1 MVTYEHLWR
10 ASPPSWAAAG
20 AEAGRLARDTVGG
33 TALASSQLATLRAA
47 WSGTA
52 AQAAAGRLGTV
63 RDRLEAYSALLV
75 ALDQTLAAHA
85 ARLGEAKARLSAS
98 VTAAAGARVTVD
110 RDGRVDLDRAGEK
123 PDAGD
128 VAVARR
134 TAAGIDAAL
143 ALAAEADARTARR
156 LADLAA
162 WCEPAPAEPPTRVP
176 EPKDDPTAVR
186 AWWAGLTEPQ
196 RRWLILHRPDLIG
209 SLDGVPAAA
218 RDQANRLLLA
228 RLPDGDLADL
238 RTWLRDAGRSRA
250 YLLRLDLGAG
260 RAVVSLGDPDLADH
274 VLVHVPG
281 ARASIDRIGV
291 DLARADR
298 VAARAAEIAPGAS
311 VAAVVWLDYDVP
323 ASLPEAA
330 RSGYAREAG
339 PDLRRFVDGLRATH
353 DAGAPHV
360 TVLGHSYGSLVVA
373 TTARDHGLAADDVV
387 FVGSPG
393 VGVPHVDQLPLPD
406 GHVWSTTARQDPI
419 QLVAPSP
426 AQVARDIARS
436 AALPW
441 YAGIAPVLPDEDLW
455 HGRNPSLPQFGARIF
470 ASAPGASVYTAHTA
484 YWDAGNPALD
494 SIARIT
500 LGGSYQAAAR

>member
-1 MVTYEHLWR
+1 MVTYRQLWR
-10 ASPPSWAAAG
+10 ASPTAWAAAG
-20 AEAGRLARDTVGG
+20 AEAGRLARH
-33 TALASSQLATLRAA
+33 TARDASVEVASQVTALRAA
-47 WSGTA
+47 WSGAA
-52 AQAAAGRLGTV
+52 AQVAAGRLLTV
-63 RDRLEAYSALLV
+63 RDRLEAFAALLV
-75 ALDQTLAAHA
+75 ALDQALAEHA
-85 ARLGEAKARLSAS
+85 ARLAEAKAMLSAS
-98 VTAAAGARVTVD
+98 VAAAAGARVTVD
-110 RDGRVDLDRAGEK
+110 RDGRVDVDRTGEK
-123 PDAGD
+123 PDPGD

-134 TAAGIDAAL
+134 TAAGVEAAL

-156 LADLAA
+156 LAELSG
-162 WCEPAPAEPPTRVP
+162 WCEPGPAEPPGGVP
-176 EPKDDPTAVR
+176 EPTYPAAVR
-186 AWWAGLTEPQ
+186 AWWAGLTGPQ

-228 RLPDGDLADL
+228 RVPADDLADL
-238 RTWLRDAGRSRA
+238 RAWLRDAGRSRA
-250 YLLRLDLGAG
+250 YLLRLDLNAG

-330 RSGYAREAG
+330 RTGYARDAG

-353 DAGAPHV
+353 DTRAPHV

-393 VGVPHVDQLPLPD
+393 VGVSHVDQLPLPD

-436 AALPW
+436 AAMPW
-441 YAGIAPVLPDEDLW
+441 YAGIAPALPDEDLW

-470 ASAPGASVYTAHTA
+470 ASAARASVYTAHTA
-484 YWDAGNPALD
+484 YWDAGNPALE
-494 SIARIT
+494 SVARIT
-500 LGGSYQAAAR
+500 LGGSYHAAVR

>member
-1 MVTYEHLWR
+1 MVTYRQLWR
-10 ASPPSWAAAG
+10 ADPASWAAAG
-20 AEAGRLARDTVGG
+20 VEVGRLARHTGRDASVEVASQV
-33 TALASSQLATLRAA
+33 TALRAA
-47 WSGTA
+47 WSGAA
-52 AQAAAGRLGTV
+52 AQVAAGRLRTV
-63 RDRLEAYSALLV
+63 RDRLAGFAALLV
-75 ALDQTLAAHA
+75 ALDQALAEHA
-85 ARLGEAKARLSAS
+85 ARLAEAKAMLSAS
-98 VTAAAGARVTVD
+98 VAAVAGARVTVG
-110 RDGRVDLDRAGEK
+110 RDGRIEVDRTGEK
-123 PDAGD
+123 PDPGD
-128 VAVARR
+128 IAVARR
-134 TAAGIDAAL
+134 TSAGIEAAL

-156 LADLAA
+156 LADLTT
-162 WCEPAPAEPPTRVP
+162 WCEPAEPPGRVP
-176 EPKDDPTAVR
+176 EPTDGLAAVG
-186 AWWAGLTEPQ
+186 AWWAGLTGPQ

-228 RLPDGDLADL
+228 RVPADDLADL
-238 RTWLRDAGRSRA
+238 RAWLRDAGRSRA
-250 YLLRLDLGAG
+250 YLLRLDVGAG

-281 ARASIDRIGV
+281 MQASIDRIGV
-291 DLARADR
+291 DLARANR

-311 VAAVVWLDYDVP
+311 VAAVVWLDYDAP

-330 RSGYAREAG
+330 RTGYAREAG

-393 VGVPHVDQLPLPD
+393 VGVSHVDQLPLPD

-441 YAGIAPVLPDEDLW
+441 YASIAPVLPDEDLW
-455 HGRNPSLPQFGARIF
+455 HGRNPSLPQFGARVF
-470 ASAPGASVYTAHTA
+470 ASAAQTSVYTAHTA
-484 YWDAGNPALD
+484 YWDVGNPALD
-494 SIARIT
+494 SVARIT
-500 LGGSYQAAAR
+500 LGGGYHAAVR